1 MPLSI
6 LFIDVRK
13 NFTEEKNITDNH
25 FFGEVKKGLNI
36 YGICSNKKCQAYKKE
51 VVISFTENKIF
62 DMLLERNSLECP
74 VCGRLI
80 SPKTIGFNFCEY
92 QIEGVIYEND
102 TMKDFII
109 SGQSINTNIIQNFN
123 PEKCGMAIFIQ
134 LRIKVF
140 IYF

>member
-62 DMLLERNSLECP
+62 DMLLERDSLECP
-74 VCGRLI
+74 VCGGFI
-80 SPKTIGFNFCEY
+80 VPKNIGFNLCEY
-92 QIEGVIYEND
+92 QIEGVILEND
-102 TMKDFII
+102 TKKKFII
-109 SGQSINTNIIQNFN
+109 SGQSINNNIIQIFD
-123 PEKCGMAIFIQ
+123 PDKSGMAMFTQ